1 MDYKRIEIKSLGI
14 GLLDISNL
22 DLTNDNNNQ
31 IQTYLAVGQK
41 EPNTNS
47 LDIKHNL
54 IVSENAIGINTTRSN
69 VNFDNVNRLIVNG
82 NIKCT
87 GSIIADNI
95 ILDSPNLDFLNSNKE
110 NFNQILNRISSH
122 LLFYNVKDYLENNIY
137 TNFNVVIGNEDY
149 ANNNTNSFKISRYA
163 NNNFSN
169 IQFAI
174 ENTDVTNNNQMTK
187 LSMGIIGNHPNSPAH
202 IITSSGMPFHFNI
215 SKNVNEINDIYN
227 NRSIPIY
234 STNNYPSL
242 TIDTNN
248 SVLVNLDKLDNN
260 LNYIKFEVNNQ
271 NLTVN
276 STISIRPSLYV
287 NGVLYVNTILINDYI
302 TNQPANL
309 DSLYVRKGSAGG
321 LSINANQIYGGEFN
335 KVQFKFNSNVNI
347 GDNINNNLNLNV
359 YGNIQNTNEINTS
372 SLNTNNLRVRNNL
385 IIDGLDG
392 GTTQFKNDCHFIGT
406 NYFSNINVR
415 IGTIDTLT
423 VTDKLYYQG
432 ILLSITPNT
441 TIITNP
447 QVIRDQVIDNS
458 LILGGQISE
467 ITDTSYGSEIL
478 NIYKYKEGQIGKFEI
493 YLNNYGSK
501 SYIGHNELPMLN
513 NLKDDSLI
521 IFTENDI
528 NWNNIYFYSG
538 KRKDDLNSLIPN
550 LAIMENNKIGINT
563 NKPEKTLDINGDII
577 SSNYFIRKDNN
588 QIYKCSLPFNYNNF
602 INLNNLNI
610 NFNEIDIDFNNTN
623 LKKLNVKGG
632 INSFN
637 GYYENNKE
645 LITIKK
651 VDNENSIIENN
662 LGINISLTNSQI
674 TLPLQIRNNNTNNNK
689 INNSVLTFYKSKDN
703 SSYSGIEFCDDVTN
717 SSTVHNN
724 KWYIY
729 KNHITD
735 DISFVGPLKIGYM
748 NNSYNPQKSCMNIYY
763 SKNDKYYIDI
773 NSHYNYKTDIDYA
786 NKKETV
792 RINGSV
798 KINGDLDI
806 DGSVNI
812 TGNYKFNDNNI
823 LFSPNPV
830 QSIINKIYSLGDN
843 VYYFDTIL
851 SPNHPKKI
859 SFNNKITSSDIYSN
873 IIFDTNSATSA
884 IDTINTTNNLRVS
897 YSNYQIVQS
906 SPNLINQQL
915 LLNNFILASN
925 VSNAVINSYSQK
937 NNQITRNSINNYLL
951 ASNLY
956 NNSSTTFNNYLSI
969 ASNNYNYD
977 INTSNRV
984 SSTSS
989 SFSSI
994 TSNLNSNIKN
1004 LNSLNLNIKTGIQNY
1019 NNDITFIY
1027 ENSNVYYKYST
1038 ILDDLTVINNDLN
1051 NTNFYLYNHNDNKTN
1066 QELFPLSNSIYS
1078 NTSNL
1083 KLSSSNL
1090 NNIAKDIYINLSN
1103 INNTIN
1109 NYYLKSFIYSNNAY
1123 SSNQLSINSYFNI
1136 INNYSSL
1143 SNVID
1148 VKNIINCANSNRSI
1162 STNIYS
1168 ITSNFNNSLGNFKT
1182 VIQNCS
1188 NLSYDDYKKTSNNS
1202 NINSYYNSF
1211 INNPN
1216 QLSNLLI
1223 NNNKNAYNNYITT
1236 SNIYNNLL
1244 DSYKSFYYDNNYYQ
1258 ILFNNSMNMNINDNE
1273 INKNIYS
1280 TSRIISS
1287 INTNLNTYLSTSSNN
1302 YITSSNI
1309 DNLVSSFNLDTGET
1323 LSYYKNKSD
1332 IGVGISKVITFIN
1345 SESNVFNTYY
1355 SNLNLLETNY
1365 SFINNYHNY
1374 QKLVIQNNFCI
1385 DLLKDIKTDINNIN
1399 TNNSGIDDKN
1409 SQDLSILLELV
1420 LHITNKY
1427 INFINNSYDF
1437 AALVSNLAQEIN
1449 DDISIFT
1456 TTALTEIP
1464 LLLLVINYSNTIL
1477 YECWKIISQGIV
1489 NFASLSYSINSL
1501 IGSMPSPT
1509 SLITNPDGQ
1518 NTDVLIIGNNIK
1530 YYPNNSIFIGHFN
1543 DNSRWL
1549 DNSLANDNGII
1560 DNYKSLLYLYNYNY
1574 DSVVC
1579 SFNSR
1584 ALKFISTPGVTSLKT
1599 SSAIDINLI
1608 DSTQKTYEQSLI
1620 DSVSL
1625 KLSHI
1630 YKRTDLNTINSSEN
1644 KSLVELVRR
1653 GNDAKPYFSC
1663 YTTNDNNNI
1672 INIGSRT
1679 NFYDPITYD
1688 CIDENVVMH
1697 INEETSKYS
1706 LKITNNSDNPLLV
1719 GFRNN
1724 QINKYKW
1731 DFKID
1736 NDFGFNFS
1744 NLNILNITPNGLSIN
1759 STDTN
1764 NSSLFINSYDNSS
1777 CALKIK
1783 NNYLNSYS
1791 ITSNREVNVYNSFDV
1806 NYTNEGIVYNKK
1818 DNFLTD
1824 YEPILKNFIINKNIN
1839 ITNNII
1845 GTLSNVKINYD
1856 NINSSSLNN
1865 NLKFY
1870 SNVNNSS
1877 NVIDLMPIINTND
1890 TNLIFT
1896 NNHYKYYL
1904 FNDQYGGDG
1913 INIYYKTPYDVAYFM
1928 SSIQA
1933 DNDGND
1939 NTFRI
1944 KTTIK
1949 YPNLDYNSANYTTTT
1964 INNII
1969 INNGTTTYNITNI
1982 VEYYKYYTFTIPT
1995 LDVRLSN
2002 YSYDLF
2008 RTNNK
2013 VPLNLYNDI
2022 SNPNNLITNTN
2033 TLNNGNQI
2041 CLSNVFNYLK
2051 SSSDITSTVNRTFQE
2066 EKLINYPITILNKIY
2081 YLPIYISII
2090 DTYPIITNN
2099 NNNLEIGFINNS
2111 IKKPSITQ
2119 LNIYNNSHKIY
2130 SYTDN
2135 YEIYFNDDKLL
2146 NIDPKGT
2153 LTTSGNI
2160 LTNDIYLK
2168 GNIYS
2173 PDGKSLFD
2181 NVISI
2186 LNNTNINLEFKTE
2199 KNIIL
2204 NPSKDNNVIRN
2215 KKYGVY
2221 INATE
2226 TNSEYNNL
2234 FQINNFSDNDNLLT
2248 LNSKTQ
2254 NSFIHFITRSQQQQ
2268 TTTTSSTNCI
2278 YRFGT
2283 QDDNFGIWRK
2293 KNYSSKYDPNY
2304 FIDTAISDS
2313 ISNYDEILKLSKN
2326 LTNQNQYVLYISGL
2340 TATLSDRRLKK
2351 DIKRIDNALDKICKL
2366 EGITYKFLND
2376 NNDNNNENNNT
2387 GLIAQDVLEVLPQA
2401 VVEDDKGF
2409 YSIAYPNML
2418 GLVVEA
2424 IKELRKELNEL
2435 KKNKI

>member
-22 DLTNDNNNQ
+22 DLTNNNNQ

-69 VNFDNVNRLIVNG
+69 VNIDNVNSLIVNG
-82 NIKCT
+82 NIKCR

-95 ILDSPNLDFLNSNKE
+95 ILDSPNLDFLNSNRE

-174 ENTDVTNNNQMTK
+174 ENTDITDNNQMTK
-187 LSMGIIGNHPNSPAH
+187 FSMGIIGNYSNSPTH
-202 IITSSGMPFHFNI
+202 IITSTGMPFHFNI
-215 SKNVNEINDIYN
+215 SKTANEMNSIYN
-227 NRSIPIY
+227 DRSIPTY

-242 TIDTNN
+242 AIDTNN

-260 LNYIKFEVNNQ
+260 INYIKFERNNQ
-271 NLTVN
+271 SLTIN
-276 STISIRPSLYV
+276 TTISTKPSLYV
-287 NGVLYVNTILINDYI
+287 NGVLYANTIIINDYI
-302 TNQPANL
+302 TNEPANL

-321 LSINANQIYGGEFN
+321 LSISANQIYGGEFN
-335 KVQFKFNSNVNI
+335 KIEIKFNSNVNI
-347 GDNINNNLNLNV
+347 GDNNNNFNLNV
-359 YGNIQNTNEINTS
+359 YGNIQNTNEINTT

-385 IIDGLDG
+385 IVDGL
-392 GTTQFKNDCHFIGT
+392 GTTQFKNDCHFTGT
-406 NYFSNINVR
+406 NYFSNIN
-415 IGTIDTLT
+415 IKTGTINTLT
-423 VTDKLYYQG
+423 ITDNIIYQG
-432 ILLSITPNT
+432 VLLSITPNT

-447 QVIRDQVIDNS
+447 PLIINQIIDNS
-458 LILGGQISE
+458 IILGGQTSG
-467 ITDTSYGSEIL
+467 ITDPTYGSEIL
-478 NIYKYKEGQIGKFEI
+478 NIYKYKAGQLGKFEI

-588 QIYKCSLPFNYNNF
+588 QIYKCSLPLNYNNSSSNF

-610 NFNEIDIDFNNTN
+610 NFNELDIDFNNTN

-651 VDNENSIIENN
+651 IDNENSIIDNN
-662 LGINISLTNSQI
+662 LGINIALTNSQI
-674 TLPLQIRNNNTNNNK
+674 TIPLQIRNNNTNNNK

-703 SSYSGIEFCDDVTN
+703 SSYSGIEFCDDATN
-717 SSTVHNN
+717 TSTVHNN

-748 NNSYNPQKSCMNIYY
+748 NNSYKPLKSCMNIYY

-773 NSHYNYKTDIDYA
+773 NSPYNYKTDIDYE

-843 VYYFDTIL
+843 VYYFDTVL

-873 IIFDTNSATSA
+873 IIFDTNSATSG
-884 IDTINTTNNLRVS
+884 IDTINTSNNLRVS

-906 SPNLINQQL
+906 SPSLINQQL

-925 VSNAVINSYSQK
+925 VSNAVINSYPQK

-956 NNSSTTFNNYLSI
+956 NNPSTTFNNYLSI

-984 SSTSS
+984 SFSS
-989 SFSSI
+989 SSYSSI
-994 TSNLNSNIKN
+994 ASNLNSNIKN
-1004 LNSLNLNIKTGIQNY
+1004 LSLFNSNIKTEIQNY

-1027 ENSNVYYKYST
+1027 QNSNVYDKYST
-1038 ILDDLTVINNDLN
+1038 ILDDLTFINNDLN
-1051 NTNFYLYNHNDNKTN
+1051 NTNIYLYNDDHNDIKTN
-1066 QELFPLSNSIYS
+1066 QELFPLSNSIYT
-1078 NTSNL
+1078 NTSDLN
-1083 KLSSSNL
+1083 LSSSNL

-1103 INNTIN
+1103 INNIIN
-1109 NYYLKSFIYSNNAY
+1109 NYYLTSFTYSNNAY
-1123 SSNQLSINSYFNI
+1123 SSNQLSLNSNLNI

-1148 VKNIINCANSNRSI
+1148 VKNIINCANSNQSI
-1162 STNIYS
+1162 STNIYN

-1182 VIQNCS
+1182 LIQNCS
-1188 NLSYDDYKKTSNNS
+1188 NLSYNDYKITSNNS

-1211 INNPN
+1211 INNSN
-1216 QLSNLLI
+1216 QLSNLLL
-1223 NNNKNAYNNYITT
+1223 NNKNNAYNNFITT
-1236 SNIYNNLL
+1236 SNIYNHLL
-1244 DSYKSFYYDNNYYQ
+1244 DSYKSFYYDDNYNE
-1258 ILFNNSMNMNINDNE
+1258 ILSNKSMIISNTNDNE
-1273 INKNIYS
+1273 INKNINS
-1280 TSRIISS
+1280 TSRIMSS

-1302 YITSSNI
+1302 YVLSSNI

-1332 IGVGISKVITFIN
+1332 IGVGIGKVITFIN
-1345 SESNVFNTYY
+1345 NEINFFNTYY
-1355 SNLNLLETNY
+1355 SNLKLLEINY
-1365 SFINNYHNY
+1365 SFINNYNNY
-1374 QKLVIQNNFCI
+1374 QKSLIQNNFCI
-1385 DLLKDIKTDINNIN
+1385 DLLKDIQTDINNIN
-1399 TNNSGIDDKN
+1399 TNNSGIDDTN
-1409 SQDLSILLELV
+1409 SHDLSILLELV

-1427 INFINNSYDF
+1427 INFINKSYDF
-1437 AALVSNLAQEIN
+1437 AALVSNLAQEMN

-1477 YECWKIISQGIV
+1477 NECWEIISKGIV
-1489 NFASLSYSINSL
+1489 NYASLSYSINSL
-1501 IGSMPSPT
+1501 IGSMPSLT
-1509 SLITNPDGQ
+1509 SSITNPEGQ

-1530 YYPNNSIFIGHFN
+1530 YYPNNSIYIGHVN
-1543 DNSRWL
+1543 DYSRWL
-1549 DNSLANDNGII
+1549 DNSLANDNGITS
-1560 DNYKSLLYLYNYNY
+1560 NYKSLLYLYNYNS

-1584 ALKFISTPGVTSLKT
+1584 SLKFISTPGITSLKT

-1608 DSTQKTYEQSLI
+1608 DSTQKSYEQSLI

-1630 YKRTDLNTINSSEN
+1630 YKRPDLNTIVPSEN

-1653 GNDAKPYFSC
+1653 GNDEKPYFSC

-1679 NFYDPITYD
+1679 NFYNPITYD

-1697 INEETSKYS
+1697 INEATSKYS
-1706 LKITNNSDNPLLV
+1706 FKITNNSENPLLV

-1724 QINKYKW
+1724 QINKW

-1764 NSSLFINSYDNSS
+1764 NSSLFVNSYDNSS

-1783 NNYLNSYS
+1783 NNYLNPYS
-1791 ITSNREVNVYNSFDV
+1791 ITSNKDINVYNSFDV
-1806 NYTNEGIVYNKK
+1806 NYTNEGIIYNKK
-1818 DNFLTD
+1818 GNFLTD

-1839 ITNNII
+1839 ITSNII
-1845 GTLSNVKINYD
+1845 GTLSNVKFNYD
-1856 NINSSSLNN
+1856 NINSLSLYTNF
-1865 NLKFY
+1865 KFY

-1877 NVIDLMPIINTND
+1877 NVIDLMPIINTTD
-1890 TNLIFT
+1890 TNLIIT
-1896 NNHYKYYL
+1896 NNNYKYYL
-1904 FNDQYGGDG
+1904 YNFSYRGVGF
-1913 INIYYKTPYDVAYFM
+1913 NIYYKTPNDVAEFI
-1928 SSIQA
+1928 SSIEE

-1939 NTFRI
+1939 YTFKI

-1949 YPNLDYNSANYTTTT
+1949 YPNIEYPSTNYTTTT

-1969 INNGTTTYNITNI
+1969 INNGNTNYYITNI

-2022 SNPNNLITNTN
+2022 SNPNNLITTTSN
-2033 TLNNGNQI
+2033 LNNGNQI

-2051 SSSDITSTVNRTFQE
+2051 SSTNITSTVNRTFQE

-2153 LTTSGNI
+2153 LTTYGNI

-2186 LNNTNINLEFKTE
+2186 LNNTNTNLEFKTE

-2254 NSFIHFITRSQQQQ
+2254 NSFIHFITNSQKQQ
-2268 TTTTSSTNCI
+2268 TANSTNCI

-2283 QDDNFGIWRK
+2283 LDDNFGIWRK
-2293 KNYSSKYDPNY
+2293 NNIPSKYDPNY

-2424 IKELRKELNEL
+2424 IKELRQELNEL